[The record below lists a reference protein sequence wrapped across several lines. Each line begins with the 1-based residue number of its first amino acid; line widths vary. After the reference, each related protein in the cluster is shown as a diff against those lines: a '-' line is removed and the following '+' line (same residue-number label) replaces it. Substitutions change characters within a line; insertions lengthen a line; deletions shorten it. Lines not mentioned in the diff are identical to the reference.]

1 MKMDIFTFIA
11 KQYGK
16 VIFIFGTDL
25 KKFFFSKSGKHWRL
39 KCVFSHV
46 NTKHMKEI

>member
-25 KKFFFSKSGKHWRL
+25 KKIFFRKVENTGDL
-39 KCVFSHV
+39 NVFFH
-46 NTKHMKEI
+46 T